1 MHDEHQ
7 ITDKKK
13 WSEVFRTN
21 VRATWLIVTLKDGT
35 EYFIDSTN
43 RWHELKRYC
52 DNNKVFL
59 SKLSIQFKSHRE
71 RIDITN
77 IDGIYFAKS
86 VVGMLGAESKQTYTV
101 GKIKDG
107 IVHKTLWLIPE
118 LIVEKE
124 YDDYESGCFEES
136 IIYDQEKKN

>member
-7 ITDKKK
+7 ITNKDK
-13 WSEVFRTN
+13 WLEVFRTN
-21 VRATWLIVTLKDGT
+21 VRATWLIVTLQDGT
-35 EYFIDSTN
+35 EYFIDGTD

-52 DNNKVFL
+52 DNNNIFL

-71 RIDITN
+71 RIDITD

-86 VVGMLGAESKQTYTV
+86 VVGVLGAESKQTYTI

-107 IVHKTLWLIPE
+107 IVYKTLWLIPE
-118 LIVEKE
+118 LIVERE
-124 YDDYESGCFEES
+124 FEDYESGCFEES
-136 IIYDQEKKN
+136 IIYDQKKKN

>member
-7 ITDKKK
+7 ITDREK
-13 WSEVFRTN
+13 WSQVFKTN

-35 EYFIDSTN
+35 EYFIDNTD

-52 DNNKVFL
+52 DNNKIFL

-86 VVGMLGAESKQTYTV
+86 VIGILGAESKQTYTI

-124 YDDYESGCFEES
+124 YEDYESGCFEES
-136 IIYDQEKKN
+136 IIYDKAKKN

>member
-7 ITDKKK
+7 ITNKEK
-13 WSEVFRTN
+13 WSQVFRTN
-21 VRATWLIVTLKDGT
+21 VRATWLIVTLKDGS
-35 EYFIDSTN
+35 EYFIDNTD

-52 DNNKVFL
+52 DNNNVFL

-71 RIDITN
+71 TIDIRG

-86 VVGMLGAESKQTYTV
+86 VVGMLGAESKNTYTI
-101 GKIKDG
+101 GKIKNG

-118 LIVEKE
+118 LIVERE
-124 YDDYESGCFEES
+124 FEDYESGCFEES
-136 IIYDQEKKN
+136 IIYDKAKKN